1 MPTLKPGY
9 FALLLLLAA
18 CAPARLPEPRPEPP
32 TLQTKLRGVW
42 LTNVDSEILFSPEAL
57 DAAMAR
63 LAARGFNDAGVVVV
77 RLHNTA
83 DAPRRARLTLGI
95 AVTEARRTDLRE
107 VWAAGEPLPL
117 DGNTLALDLGPHQI
131 ATMLLRTHSL

>member
-18 CAPARLPEPRPEPP
+18 CAPARPPEPRPEPP
-32 TLQTKLRGVW
+32 TLQTELRGVW
-42 LTNVDSEILFSPEAL
+42 LTNVDSELLFSPEAL

-63 LAARGFNDAGVVVV
+63 LAARGFTDAGVVVV

-83 DAPRRARLTLGI
+83 DAPRRADLELGI
-95 AVTEARRTDLRE
+95 AVSEARRTDVRE
-107 VWAAGEPLPL
+107 DWATGEPLPL
-117 DGNTLALDLGPHQI
+117 DGHALALDLGPHQLV
-131 ATMLLRTHSL
+131 TVLLQTA